1 MLTALLPPGVSVAE
15 AFGDETPSPL
25 YPDEEE
31 LVGRAVDKRR
41 REFATGRRC
50 AREAL
55 AKLGVPDAPLLSG
68 KNREPLWPDG
78 IVGSITHCQGYR
90 AAAVAR
96 REHLASVGID
106 AEPHAPLPDGVLR
119 VVALPQEA
127 GRLAELSESDP
138 ERCWDRLLFCA
149 KESVYKAWFPLAR
162 RWLGFH
168 DADIVIDPEAGTF
181 AATLLVPGPP
191 LGDSALT
198 GFSGRFLVSSGLAV
212 TAVAVPQPAEPSGAV
227 WR

>member
-1 MLTALLPPGVSVAE
+1 MLAALLPPVVSVAE
-15 AFGDETPSPL
+15 AFSDETPSPL
-25 YPDEEE
+25 YPQEEA
-31 LVGRAVDKRR
+31 LVGQAVDKRR
-41 REFATGRRC
+41 REFATARRC

-90 AAAVAR
+90 AAVVAR
-96 REHLASVGID
+96 RPDLASVGID

-127 GRLAELSESDP
+127 GRLAELSAADP
-138 ERCWDRLLFCA
+138 GRCWDRLLFCA

-168 DADIVIDPEAGTF
+168 DADVVIDPEAGTF
-181 AATLLVPGPP
+181 TVTLLVPGPP
-191 LGDSALT
+191 LGGTTLA
-198 GFSGRFLVSSGLAV
+198 GFTGRFGVGNGLAL
-212 TAVAVPQPAEPSGAV
+212 TAVAVPQPS
-227 WR
+227 